1 MPDYRCQMLDE
12 RGDVLFP
19 ADIVAE
25 TLDDALRHAFDILR
39 MSNRASSASRQVYA
53 FEVWAGSSRLFPE
66 PLTAGRDA
74 HVPAKQG
81 GQGWPR

>member
-12 RGDVLFP
+12 RGVVLFP

-39 MSNRASSASRQVYA
+39 MSNQAPSASRRVYA
-53 FEVWAGSSRLFPE
+53 FEVWAGSSQLFPE

-74 HVPAKQG
+74 HVP
-81 GQGWPR
+81 